1 MAGKRNSTR
10 TSGRARVNVPSGEV
24 SKSDRN
30 KISKKLKRT
39 GAKTFLIAFV
49 FLLIGAALGVGGYF
63 IVSKDD
69 CFKIVGN
76 DEITITI
83 DKTYVDEGVK
93 VVSFNKDISKDVK
106 KETNLKVNDNGEYY
120 ADEVGTYYV
129 KYSSTDFKYGKLFKV
144 EKVRLITVVE
154 SSEGGE

>member
-1 MAGKRNSTR
+1 M
-10 TSGRARVNVPSGEV
+10 
-24 SKSDRN
+24 
-30 KISKKLKRT
+30 
-39 GAKTFLIAFV
+39 